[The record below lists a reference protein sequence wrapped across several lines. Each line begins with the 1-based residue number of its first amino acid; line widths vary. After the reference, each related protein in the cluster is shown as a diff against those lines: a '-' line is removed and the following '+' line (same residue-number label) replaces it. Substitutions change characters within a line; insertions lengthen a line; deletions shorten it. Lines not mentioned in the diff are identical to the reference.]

1 MSGTRNLSRCLGYPR
16 ITSLLRRNKAVTTVM
31 PVTFQDYTE
40 SKSYV
45 KGNPGSAF
53 IISFIYLLI
62 GSAISI
68 AQGYGVFA
76 SELATYAYYSLACGI
91 ALQIVSSLTKR
102 TKALQQTE
110 QILTSYSTQTL
121 QRG

>member
-1 MSGTRNLSRCLGYPR
+1 MSGIRNLSRCLGYPR
-16 ITSLLRRNKAVTTVM
+16 ITSLLRRIKAVTTLI
-31 PVTFQDYTE
+31 PVTVEDYTE
-40 SKSYV
+40 LKSYV

-68 AQGYGVFA
+68 AQGHRVFA
-76 SELATYAYYSLACGI
+76 NELAAYAYYSLVCGI
-91 ALQIVSSLTKR
+91 ALQIISFLTRRAK
-102 TKALQQTE
+102 KFEQTE
-110 QILTSYSTQTL
+110 QIPTSYSAQTL